1 MTETLSTEN
10 HINQKTDA
18 ELVAVAKRDSRAFG
32 VLYERYYDRI
42 FVFVYK
48 RVETEELAADLSANV
63 FLTAMTHLNK
73 YEDRGFPFSSW
84 LYRIAINEVNQFYR
98 KNKRAIRVVSIDRTN
113 VGYMTEEA
121 GSKAEL
127 ELALQGVEAVL
138 STLDEPSLALVEM
151 RFFDQKSFKEI
162 GEILG
167 ISEGNAKIKTYRVL
181 EKLKMKLSPKS

>member
-1 MTETLSTEN
+1 M
-10 HINQKTDA
+10 DA